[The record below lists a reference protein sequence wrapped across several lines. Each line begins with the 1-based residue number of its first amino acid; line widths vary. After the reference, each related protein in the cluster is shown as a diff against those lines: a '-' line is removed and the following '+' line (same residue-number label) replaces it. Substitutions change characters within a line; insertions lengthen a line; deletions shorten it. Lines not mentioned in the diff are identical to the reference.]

1 MPGTAPIP
9 APSATLLLLR
19 DGPGGLEVLMMCR
32 SEASSFAPG
41 AYVFPGGRVGPED
54 EVLARFC
61 ASCEA
66 TDSPALARRIAA
78 IRETYEECG
87 ILLARRP
94 AGKLLSRIDVRPGM
108 SLTDGS
114 LELATDL
121 LVPFAHWIT
130 PASRPKRFDTWFFLA
145 RAPDD
150 QVAAHDGHEA
160 TDTVWLRPADV
171 LAKADAEAVKLVFV
185 TRMNLIKLGRS
196 RTVAEAMAAAASS
209 SIVTVIP
216 EVVQTADGPAFQIPE
231 AADYGI
237 THLPVGNIPRA

>member
-9 APSATLLLLR
+9 ALAATLLLLR

-61 ASCEA
+61 APCDA
-66 TDSPALARRIAA
+66 ADSAALARRIAA

-94 AGKLLSRIDVRPGM
+94 AGALLSSVDVRPGM

-121 LVPFAHWIT
+121 VVPFAHWIT

-145 RAPDD
+145 AAPAD

-160 TDTVWLRPADV
+160 TDTVWVRPADV

-185 TRMNLIKLGRS
+185 TRMNIIKLGRS
-196 RTVAEAMAAAASS
+196 RTVAEAIAAAASS
-209 SIVTVIP
+209 SIVAVTP

-231 AADYGI
+231 AADYGV
-237 THLPVGNIPRA
+237 THLLVGNIPRA